1 MKRIEGKKTKK
12 TRYFKSA
19 SGRGYIV
26 FLFILVFHLLARSF
40 EPDMEGIRGRR
51 RGGRGH
57 TGWLFFSSFPFLDHS
72 GWKRNNRHEA
82 RMLDD
87 DGEWYTGTLLP

>member
-1 MKRIEGKKTKK
+1 
-12 TRYFKSA
+12 
-19 SGRGYIV
+19 
-26 FLFILVFHLLARSF
+26 
-40 EPDMEGIRGRR
+40 MEGIRGRR